1 MALLGVGVDE
11 ESFDLVRDLIKGR
24 HPAALLDSN
33 QPVSL
38 GLRLERVAAES
49 LDANCADNPA
59 AASEQGITLF
69 TSGSTG
75 RPKGVVYSWD
85 LIDWLIEDSVAQLAG
100 GDRAART
107 VAFTS
112 PAFSAGFLR
121 VLVSMAGPSVE
132 VISPKEYSASAILE
146 QVRQKNIDQISLVPA
161 LIDHL
166 FDECVKSGF
175 RLERVHTA
183 YVFGEKLTWERVA
196 KARRIISKT
205 GVVVARYAT
214 TEAPGG
220 VLNYKI
226 SHDHPLGEGLVPLG
240 TPVYASRVKLVP
252 YGPEGAAHQIAIGEP
267 LAIGYTDQ
275 QLTEE
280 RFIYG
285 EDGSRWWLSG
295 DLAEVDDEGVYHFRG
310 RADDVIKRRGE
321 LVGPVEAEVAIRNI
335 PGVADV
341 AVVPTPF
348 SEMDQHMVA
357 HVVVES
363 SHSLTPEQIMHKVFD
378 QVGRSKAPD
387 WLVRHEQL
395 PRTSRGKIDRR
406 AVEAKA
412 FEKWLGAPT
421 APDSLLARGVVRIIH
436 SVLGDAEIGYDTDL
450 WSVGMDSL
458 SALEIVVA
466 LEQMGFSGLE
476 PSVLVEHQTPRAL
489 TRFLGSE
496 NPRRSSPVITFNK
509 QGTEKPVFV
518 FPGAG
523 TTAATFYPLAQLIGS
538 GHPLNV
544 FESLQLPNSSSGQ
557 NPYQTQALTAAR
569 VIERTRPSGPVLL
582 IGHCAGGALAYET
595 GRLLEEKGFAV
606 KLVMLN
612 SLSAPPLAWY
622 PMQQRLSLRATNL
635 VRRFASAARIYRRA
649 LAERETVSDDRAI
662 GESLVDKRKRAYA
675 EAGNALIASSNRYRF
690 GVPRFPVLVLTNST
704 RSASSPLRPAV
715 PAKFDLISGSKRDQ
729 LHLGLIEEVAEKTTE
744 FFFGEEGSPGRQT

>member
-1 MALLGVGVDE
+1 MGLLWAGVDE
-11 ESFDLVRDLIKGR
+11 ASFESVRSAIRKRHTVTLLDGDQHTVQKVLLERLATEALGDLG
-24 HPAALLDSN
+24 PAASASN
-33 QPVSL
+33 
-38 GLRLERVAAES
+38 
-49 LDANCADNPA
+49 DW
-59 AASEQGITLF
+59 GITLF

-75 RPKGVVYSWD
+75 LPKCVIYGWD
-85 LIDWLIEDSVAQLAG
+85 LIDWLIDDSLVQLAG
-100 GDRAART
+100 GDEAART

-121 VLVSMAGPSVE
+121 ALVSMAGPSVE
-132 VISPKEYSASAILE
+132 VINPKKSSASAILQ

-226 SHDHPLGEGLVPLG
+226 NHDHPLGQGLVPLG

-252 YGPEGAAHQIAIGEP
+252 HGSEGGAQQIAIGEP
-267 LAIGYTDQ
+267 LATGYTDQ

-280 RFIYG
+280 RFVYD

-321 LVGPVEAEVAIRNI
+321 LVGPVEAEMAIRGI

-363 SHSLTPEQIMHKVFD
+363 DHSLTPEQIMRKVFD
-378 QVGRSKAPD
+378 DVGRSKAPD

-406 AVEAKA
+406 VVQAKA
-412 FEKWLGAPT
+412 YEKWLSAPT
-421 APDSLLARGVVRIIH
+421 TPDSRLARGVIRIVH
-436 SVLGDAEIGYDTDL
+436 AVLVDAEIGYDTDL

-489 TRFLGSE
+489 TGLLSSE
-496 NPRRSSPVITFNK
+496 NSRRSSPMTTFNK
-509 QGTEKPVFV
+509 QGKEKPVFV

-523 TTAATFYPLAQLIGS
+523 TTAATFYPLAKLFGDE
-538 GHPLNV
+538 HPLNV
-544 FESLQLPNSSSGQ
+544 FEPRQLPQSSPQ
-557 NPYQTQALTAAR
+557 RNPHQTQAVTAAR

-595 GRLLEEKGFAV
+595 GRLLHERGFAV

-612 SLSAPPLAWY
+612 SLSTPPLAWN
-622 PMQQRLSLRATNL
+622 PFRKRLSLRAKKL
-635 VRRFASAARIYRRA
+635 LGRFASAARVYRRA
-649 LAERETVSDDRAI
+649 LDERETTAEEPAI
-662 GESLVDKRKRAYA
+662 GESSIDKRKRAYA
-675 EAGNALIASSNRYRF
+675 EMGNSLISRSNRYSYR
-690 GVPRFPVLVLTNST
+690 VPRFPVLVLTNST
-704 RSASSPLRPAV
+704 RSTSFSLRPAIPV
-715 PAKFDLISGSKRDQ
+715 RFVLISGGKQDQ
-729 LHLGLIEEVAEKTTE
+729 LQLGMVEEVAEKSIR
-744 FFFGEEGSPGRQT
+744 FFFGDKDSMGSP